1 MSLKVSIL
9 GIGNMGKN
17 HLRVLSMLKGVTVV
31 KIFDFNEDV
40 LKLLSQQYDVP
51 YTLDAGEALENVDAV
66 IIVTP
71 TSTHFDYFKLCVGKV
86 TNVFIEKPLAET
98 YAEAQEIKALA
109 NENGMFVQCGFIERF
124 NPVVVELKKILKT
137 SH

>member
-31 KIFDFNEDV
+31 KIFDFNEGA

-51 YTLDAGEALENVDAV
+51 YTLDAGEALENMDAV

-71 TSTHFDYFKLCVGKV
+71 TSTHFDYFKLSVC
-86 TNVFIEKPLAET
+86 TSASFCLHMSFISSGNCEHSQMPCTRRASWDT
-98 YAEAQEIKALA
+98 AALLQQL
-109 NENGMFVQCGFIERF
+109 V
-124 NPVVVELKKILKT
+124 
-137 SH
+137 SHWITFLR

>member
-31 KIFDFNEDV
+31 KIFDFNEGA

-51 YTLDAGEALENVDAV
+51 YTLDAGEALENMDAV

-71 TSTHFDYFKLCVGKV
+71 TSTHFDYFKLSVC
-86 TNVFIEKPLAET
+86 TSASFFLIET
-98 YAEAQEIKALA
+98 INHY
-109 NENGMFVQCGFIERF
+109 VD
-124 NPVVVELKKILKT
+124 
-137 SH
+137 SDY

>member
-31 KIFDFNEDV
+31 KIFDFNEDA
-40 LKLLSQQYDVP
+40 LKLLSEQYDVP
-51 YTLDAGEALENVDAV
+51 YTLDAGEAIESVDAV

-71 TSTHFDYFKLCVGKV
+71 
-86 TNVFIEKPLAET
+86 
-98 YAEAQEIKALA
+98 KALTL
-109 NENGMFVQCGFIERF
+109 I
-124 NPVVVELKKILKT
+124 ILNSAWVKLPM
-137 SH
+137 SL